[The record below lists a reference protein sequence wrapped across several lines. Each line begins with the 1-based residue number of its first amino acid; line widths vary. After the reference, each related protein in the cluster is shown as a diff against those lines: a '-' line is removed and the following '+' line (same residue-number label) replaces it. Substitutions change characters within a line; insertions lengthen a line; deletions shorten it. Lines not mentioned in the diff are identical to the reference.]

1 MANRNQLNQKF
12 VCALQFVTLLFVLLL
27 PKELWAQDLGD
38 DEKSTIV
45 HKNPVLDALDLR
57 TFQSENGENSSAD
70 NAAEKPTTKSE
81 KTSATKTSSN
91 DKGALLVGSKKVS
104 GSITTQNG
112 FRVQIYNGTDKKLA
126 LKIKAEFN
134 KRYLDMRSYLVYNAP
149 NFKINV
155 GDFPDKKSA
164 QKFAKQIQ
172 AIIATAIVVPS
183 EVTIKNIVVE

>member
-1 MANRNQLNQKF
+1 MANQFTQKC
-12 VCALQFVTLLFVLLL
+12 VRGLQFVTLLFVLLL
-27 PKELWAQDLGD
+27 PVKLLAQDLGD
-38 DEKSTIV
+38 DERSTIV
-45 HKNPVLDALDLR
+45 YKNPVLDALDLR
-57 TFQSENGENSSAD
+57 TYQDETSDNSVVD
-70 NAAEKPTTKSE
+70 NAVEKPTTKTE
-81 KTSATKTSSN
+81 RTSATTTSPN

-134 KRYLDMRSYLVYNAP
+134 RRYLDMRSYLVYNAP